1 MYNAINHR
9 RNRETLGE
17 KKVSSSSARWHKGA
31 KTVIG
36 ANFFASIAFL
46 YRFVTSW
53 NSIIHETRVPFPP
66 PIT

>member
-1 MYNAINHR
+1 MRGMYNEINHR

-36 ANFFASIAFL
+36 QLFRVDNFFISFRNKL
-46 YRFVTSW
+46 EFNYT
-53 NSIIHETRVPFPP
+53 
-66 PIT
+66 